1 MNFKYSFN
9 LWKPLKMLLTLQK
22 RIKDEYA
29 TIKQT
34 QLNEIKKSCKLIT
47 TIIFLTIIFFE
58 IRSKFGF

>member
-34 QLNEIKKSCKLIT
+34 QLNEIKKIMQ
-47 TIIFLTIIFFE
+47 INHNNYFFNYN
-58 IRSKFGF
+58 FF